1 MMKHTMMFSSAGPTW
16 AVVWNRELAA
26 GLHNVAYAHLGAMT
40 RKQALR
46 AQQMTFCSA
55 GQSPYMRSSLSM
67 RRLPC

>member
-1 MMKHTMMFSSAGPTW
+1 MMRHNTLFSSAGPTW
-16 AVVWNRELAA
+16 AVIWNRELAA
-26 GLHNVAYAHLGAMT
+26 GLSTAMQAHIGAMT

-55 GQSPYMRSSLSM
+55 GQSPYMRTLVET

>member
-1 MMKHTMMFSSAGPTW
+1 MMRHNSLFSSAGPTW

-26 GLHNVAYAHLGAMT
+26 GLSGAMHAHIGAMN

-55 GQSPYMRSSLSM
+55 GQSPYMRTIIET
-67 RRLPC
+67 RRPPC

>member
-1 MMKHTMMFSSAGPTW
+1 MMRHNTLFSSAGPTW

-26 GLHNVAYAHLGAMT
+26 GLSSVAQAHIGAMT

-55 GQSPYMRSSLSM
+55 GQSPYMRTIVDM